1 MKFDPLYQKKISVC
15 MATYNGEKYI
25 KEQINSILELLT
37 YEDEIIIFDDNSS
50 DNTVKI
56 LDSLNDDRIQIYIKS
71 NKRGEVS
78 SFSQAISK
86 ANNEIIFL
94 SDQDDIWK
102 QEKII
107 ETIEYFR
114 DSHVGLITS
123 NFDWIDKNGD
133 KVDIYYDGVL
143 EQNSKKYFNN
153 ILDIF
158 IGKTNYFGCAMAFR
172 SELKKLI
179 VPIPNFVESHDLW
192 IALIGNITRS
202 NLHLDKRLFLKR
214 NHSSNATSTI
224 SSRPVYKKL
233 YSRLIFL
240 VSILLIYLRLFR
252 LSVSKLI

>member
-1 MKFDPLYQKKISVC
+1 MRFNLLHQKKISVC
-15 MATYNGEKYI
+15 IATYNGEKYI
-25 KEQINSILELLT
+25 KEQINSILEQLT

-50 DNTVKI
+50 DSTVKI
-56 LDSLNDDRIQIYIKS
+56 LDSFNDRRIQIYLKS

-86 ANNEIIFL
+86 AANEIIFL

-107 ETIEYFR
+107 KTIEYFK
-114 DSHVGLITS
+114 DSQVGLVTS

-133 KVDIYYDGVL
+133 KIDIYYDGVL

-153 ILDIF
+153 VLDIF

-172 SELKKLI
+172 SELKKII

-192 IALIGNITRS
+192 IALISNITRT
-202 NLHLDKRLFLKR
+202 NLHVDKRFFLKR
-214 NHSSNATSTI
+214 NHSDNATSTI
-224 SSRPVYKKL
+224 SSRPIYKKL

-240 VSILLIYLRLFR
+240 ISIMLIYMRLFR
-252 LSVSKLI
+252 LSISKLI